1 MFDQPLNIETITPEE
16 YMDKPEENNG
26 DELNIAINEY
36 IDTNT
41 EDMKLI
47 LVEDPVQSERIDKPT
62 QST

>member
-16 YMDKPEENNG
+16 YLDKPEENNG